1 MTKISNKTAYPQ
13 LTPLTLADYYPI
25 TSAATS
31 GKVTRTTTLQ
41 EVQTLLFAGLA
52 PEIGGTLKITPIT
65 YNGVLTSPAAVA
77 NALDP
82 IVVVNRYEI
91 VIFSINGDKYILKL
105 QDLILGVGE
114 ADIAD
119 SDFITLSGYTK
130 LGSGTNVLK
139 GFNTSTGKQEFYAL
153 KSTGLDISIVS
164 GDIVVESKA
173 GANLGATGQIL
184 YKGLNATT
192 KIHEFYK
199 IDSDDFVIS
208 LTDNIVSI
216 NNPVVIDTPRFY
228 VNSGYDI
235 DGDAP
240 ENGSPS
246 RPYKA
251 IQSAITAYIGTGSA
265 QTPQNINGDIIIQ
278 KGVGYTF
285 TGSFAINTGT
295 GSIILEEGCSVLS
308 SPASEDWLC
317 DYDALSSTA
326 AATLNIVLNANTLIT
341 LSKSGFK
348 NEGTLTNS
356 GLYATRKLID
366 ISGTGEIAQVYTS
379 IDSNIYTIFES
390 NYTTNNDYHND
401 SANHI
406 NVKGITIST
415 NTQSI
420 YLIGGNSK
428 VNFSDVVLS
437 INGATSL
444 LSTTEFFNQKGGTI
458 SILNSNISIT
468 PFFGVQIDNTF
479 PISKFAGIPSTLIIS
494 DTLLVGGMVTI
505 FKNKTSLQST
515 VIITNLTNVDFA
527 STNIAK
533 SPSVVWTLFIP
544 NNSVLYNSGNID
556 NTQIDLTGSNSRS
569 HYNIFNGQIVET
581 LSSYIDRASA
591 AAAGLTRGNKFINRK
606 TVNAV
611 DLVAGV
617 EYQVLTSGS
626 PSLGTVGSYFTATGS
641 ETGTGTAYG
650 YVNDILI

>member
-1 MTKISNKTAYPQ
+1 MTKISNTTAYPQ

-31 GKVTRTTTLQ
+31 GKVTKTTTLQ
-41 EVQTLLFAGLA
+41 EVQTLLFAGLS

-91 VIFSINGDKYILKL
+91 VIFSVNGDKYILKL

-130 LGSGTNVLK
+130 LGTGTNVLK

-173 GANLGATGQIL
+173 GSNLGASGQII

-199 IDSDDFVIS
+199 IDSNDFVIS

-235 DGDAP
+235 GGTAP

-251 IQSAITAYIGTGSA
+251 IQSAVTAFIGTGDD
-265 QTPQNINGDIIIQ
+265 QDPQFKGSEIIIQ
-278 KGVGYTF
+278 KGIGYNY
-285 TGSFAINTGT
+285 TGNFVLNGAT
-295 GSIILEEGCSVLS
+295 IILEEGAEIISDPLVGTY
-308 SPASEDWLC
+308 LC
-317 DYDALSSTA
+317 DYDDL
-326 AATLNIVLNANTLIT
+326 LNNEPAYINIIVNEGSLIT
-341 LSKSGFK
+341 LKKSGFK
-348 NEGTLTNS
+348 NAGTAIITSSFVNS
-356 GLYATRKLID
+356 KYIN
-366 ISGTGEIAQVYTS
+366 ISGNGV
-379 IDSNIYTIFES
+379 IYQETNNVVSTPYVIIES
-390 NYTTNNDYHND
+390 NYTNQTSYGNDGASTFNISNVRLQTATQATLRVGGDSTVIFENADLAMNTVTYAVNANLKSIDLVGGYTRMLNCNLNFLQARTNGFSLDKDSAFPCNLYLRNCSLDGTVTNLFANIDATNKASID
-401 SANHI
+401 SAN
-406 NVKGITIST
+406 
-415 NTQSI
+415 
-420 YLIGGNSK
+420 
-428 VNFSDVVLS
+428 
-437 INGATSL
+437 
-444 LSTTEFFNQKGGTI
+444 TTTTFFI
-458 SILNSNISIT
+458 C
-468 PFFGVQIDNTF
+468 
-479 PISKFAGIPSTLIIS
+479 
-494 DTLLVGGMVTI
+494 
-505 FKNKTSLQST
+505 
-515 VIITNLTNVDFA
+515 
-527 STNIAK
+527 TNIFN
-533 SPSVVWTLFIP
+533 S
-544 NNSVLYNSGNID
+544 SVLWNTLTFRYNNIGAGTF
-556 NTQIDLTGSNSRS
+556 NPALIDLTAGNTISVS
-569 HYNIFNGQIVET
+569 NIFAQYLVDSMCIY
-581 LSSYIDRASA
+581 SSRADAVSTGA
-591 AAAGLTRGNKFINRK
+591 LYKGAKFINRK

-650 YVNDILI
+650 YVTDILI